1 MNSKVE
7 TLPKQTQEA
16 PEQLSRAYLLGKL
29 SLTFILL
36 YFFLVGVSALSGG
49 LKMMGSDF
57 AKTLFDLGEQ
67 PFIGL
72 MAGMLATV
80 YSKALLLQHQLL

>member
-29 SLTFILL
+29 SNLYSFIL
-36 YFFLVGVSALSGG
+36 FSRRR
-49 LKMMGSDF
+49 
-57 AKTLFDLGEQ
+57 ER
-67 PFIGL
+67 FIRW
-72 MAGMLATV
+72 
-80 YSKALLLQHQLL
+80 SKNDG